1 MAARN
6 RAARVAGANITPRA
20 SKKTPTHIPEDGS
33 MKKFNLVLLLVALA
47 AMTFVLAGCPKKGMM
62 GQTAPSISISHIG

>member
-1 MAARN
+1 
-6 RAARVAGANITPRA
+6 
-20 SKKTPTHIPEDGS
+20 

-47 AMTFVLAGCPKKGMM
+47 TMTFVLAGCPKKGMM